1 MQAPASASPS
11 TPDTD
16 DTEHTLFEGHP
27 AMVPNLLT
35 LLVTVLTLGLA
46 LLYLWV
52 RTRGTHYRITNQRV
66 IIERG
71 LFSKRMDQVDTY
83 RINDYVVERPF
94 GQRIM
99 GTGNIMLSSIDRSN
113 PKVEIIGIKTDVL
126 ALYEQLRKAT
136 EEQKIRRGVRTLD
149 NTEHA
154 M

>member
-83 RINDYVVERPF
+83 RINESNLTVTQRPLAS
-94 GQRIM
+94 G
-99 GTGNIMLSSIDRSN
+99 
-113 PKVEIIGIKTDVL
+113 KVASYLQDAPSRANL
-126 ALYEQLRKAT
+126 ASMPAT
-136 EEQKIRRGVRTLD
+136 W
-149 NTEHA
+149 HPWF
-154 M
+154 